1 MFSFFVFPHSIQV
14 SIFIV
19 IIIIIIIIVIV
30 VLVVVF
36 RILFL
41 SSCFSK
47 FHPSQPGDHVILP
60 RVDVNLLSE
69 S

>member
-19 IIIIIIIIVIV
+19 IIIIIIIVIV

-47 FHPSQPGDHVILP
+47 FHPSQPGDHVVILP